1 MNRVLKKCLSFTP
14 VWMPICLVGWIGV
27 LVPPEAGYADEAV
40 WHKETVNFLGTTLS
54 RDRQPIGVVAPLKI
68 AFRKREGQEFL
79 NVSFASGPGKF
90 SPLTQVAIQEGIK
103 RAASATGLDTKTWD
117 IFFTFPLPG
126 VTVYGESI
134 SAMVSLAV
142 LAMANE
148 VPLLID
154 RIATGKITQGGDLGA
169 VGGIPEKIQAAHAEH
184 IQRVIIPEELF
195 WEDSDWQTPFLMH
208 ISHAKTVWQAYRMLT
223 GRNLPDMSSGDPQGQ
238 KKHKNQSDGREVL
251 K

>member
-1 MNRVLKKCLSFTP
+1 MVLP
-14 VWMPICLVGWIGV
+14 Q
-27 LVPPEAGYADEAV
+27 AGHADEVV

-90 SPLTQVAIQEGIK
+90 SPLTQIAIQEGIK
-103 RAASATGLDTKTWD
+103 RAASAAGLDTNTWD
-117 IFFTFPLPG
+117 IFFIFPLPG

-134 SAMVSLAV
+134 SAMVSLTV
-142 LAMANE
+142 LAMAND

-154 RIATGKITQGGDLGA
+154 RVATGKITKEGDLGA
-169 VGGIPEKIQAAHAEH
+169 VGGIPEKILAAHEEH
-184 IQRVIIPEELF
+184 IQRVIIPEERF

-208 ISHAKTVWQAYRMLT
+208 ISHAKTVWQAFQMLT
-223 GRNLPDMSSGDPQGQ
+223 GRNLPDRTSGDLQGQ
-238 KKHKNQSDGREVL
+238 KKDNNQSAEREVL